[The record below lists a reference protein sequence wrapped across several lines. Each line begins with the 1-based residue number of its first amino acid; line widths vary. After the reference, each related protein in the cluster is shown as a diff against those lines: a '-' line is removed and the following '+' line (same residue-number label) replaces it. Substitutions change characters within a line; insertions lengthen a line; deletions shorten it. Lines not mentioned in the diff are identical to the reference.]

1 VARLERDTGIAGG
14 EDVRSWKEEMLV
26 ERRAVVA
33 DNANV
38 KKRIE
43 TTSSNVE
50 AKAGPSSLAPRP
62 SLRFVLVRT
71 SHPGNI
77 GAAARAIRTMGF
89 SRLVLV
95 APHHYPH
102 PETTAL
108 AVGATDVLDNIVVV
122 PTLVEAIA
130 DCTLV
135 LGCTARRRGVA
146 LPQLAPRDAAAQVCG
161 AEQEG
166 ETAIVFG
173 NERTGLE
180 NDELKLCHAAVH
192 IPSDPEFS
200 SLNLA
205 QAVQV
210 LAYELRLA
218 SLESTEA
225 PADVAAKSD
234 PPASAEQMEY
244 FFSHLA
250 QALDDIDFHKGRS
263 PRTIMQRLRRLFLRA
278 HLDEREVRILRGM
291 FDDAQR
297 MARLAHEKP

>member
-1 VARLERDTGIAGG
+1 VNKIEKTSQIAEARPSR
-14 EDVRSWKEEMLV
+14 
-26 ERRAVVA
+26 
-33 DNANV
+33 
-38 KKRIE
+38 
-43 TTSSNVE
+43 
-50 AKAGPSSLAPRP
+50 SSLIPSP

-89 SRLVLV
+89 TRLVLV
-95 APHHYPH
+95 APHDYPH

-108 AVGATDVLDNIVVV
+108 AVGATDVLDKVVVV
-122 PTLVEAIA
+122 PRLVDAIA
-130 DCTLV
+130 DCTLA

-146 LPQLAPRDAAAQVCG
+146 LPELSPRAAAQQVR
-161 AEQEG
+161 AATSG
-166 ETAIVFG
+166 EIAIVFG

-192 IPSDPEFS
+192 IPSDPEFP

-210 LAYELRLA
+210 LAYELRVAQLA
-218 SLESTEA
+218 SAAEIDAAADSEA
-225 PADVAAKSD
+225 ARPEAAAKSD
-234 PPASAEQMEY
+234 PPASAAQMEY
-244 FFSHLA
+244 FFSHLE
-250 QALDDIDFHKGRS
+250 QTLDDIDFHKGRS

-278 HLDEREVRILRGM
+278 HMDEREVRVLRGV

-297 MARLAHEKP
+297 MARMAKQREK